1 MPSFLPCLFAVWCDY
16 YVAQHSRRGVHHF
29 HRAGKALVQRRRIH
43 NTANSALSVA
53 SNFKADGLKYC
64 TVLTYFNSLSFL
76 PSPSNHT
83 SVIILLFYLLMEL
96 KQPRAEALMLDEM
109 HLPWSAE
116 CVKQH
121 GGVLK
126 VRSVFLLVTC
136 AVNLTSMARNVWAD
150 R

>member
-1 MPSFLPCLFAVWCDY
+1 
-16 YVAQHSRRGVHHF
+16 
-29 HRAGKALVQRRRIH
+29 
-43 NTANSALSVA
+43 
-53 SNFKADGLKYC
+53 
-64 TVLTYFNSLSFL
+64 
-76 PSPSNHT
+76 
-83 SVIILLFYLLMEL
+83 MEL

-136 AVNLTSMARNVWAD
+136 AVNLTSTARNVWAD